1 MRYFLVMVGAILFLT
16 GCKFDEPVVFR
27 TIDNVKVKKIIDGMV
42 HLSADAEFYNPN
54 EISGKLKSVNIVV
67 ALENTKLATVSQS
80 KTLTIDKEAG
90 FIVPIDVQF
99 AMEDVQKGF
108 LSNLLNLVNGN
119 KIKLHFKG
127 EIKVSTWGFTQTV
140 PVDYYEEV
148 KL

>member
-1 MRYFLVMVGAILFLT
+1 MRYLLITAGLLLVLS
-16 GCKFDEPVVFR
+16 GCKFEEPVTFR
-27 TIDNVKVKKIIDGMV
+27 KIDNVKVNSINEGMV
-42 HLSADAEFYNPN
+42 NLEAEAEFYNPN
-54 EISGKLKSVNIVV
+54 DMSGKLKSVNIVV
-67 ALENTKLATVSQS
+67 ALENTQLATVSQS
-80 KTLTIDKEAG
+80 ETLTINEKES
-90 FIVPIDVQF
+90 FVVPINVQF

>member
-1 MRYFLVMVGAILFLT
+1 VVVGTFILLT

-27 TIDNVKVKKIIDGMV
+27 AIDNVKVKSITDGMV
-42 HLSADAEFYNPN
+42 HLGADAEFYNPN
-54 EISGKLKSVNIVV
+54 EISGKIKSVNIVV
-67 ALENTKLATVSQS
+67 ALENTKLATVTQS
-80 KTLTIDKEAG
+80 EAHTIEKNAP
-90 FIVPIDVQF
+90 FIIPIDVQF

-119 KIKLHFKG
+119 KIKLHFTG